1 MACMMAACSS
11 DIHLSRDIPSLA
23 SSGSNVFRS
32 SYHFY
37 IPSSIGRFEST
48 DYSYVLDHQGTEFQM
63 TLNLSSILF
72 EHPKSWIKKPNF
84 EGNYMDVYHRLQSYR
99 VFYEE
104 LSNKKYYLVYESP
117 AFIGTSVCEKVE
129 LKAIIK
135 AMVQISQSLQKDENA
150 LRKKLIKSNRKKYIA
165 DIIPLFE
172 KKLPKEGRIEDLF
185 RNDSIEEKEK
195 NIDQQEGD

>member
-1 MACMMAACSS
+1 M
-11 DIHLSRDIPSLA
+11 
-23 SSGSNVFRS
+23 
-32 SYHFY
+32 
-37 IPSSIGRFEST
+37 
-48 DYSYVLDHQGTEFQM
+48 
-63 TLNLSSILF
+63 
-72 EHPKSWIKKPNF
+72 
-84 EGNYMDVYHRLQSYR
+84 
-99 VFYEE
+99 
-104 LSNKKYYLVYESP
+104 
-117 AFIGTSVCEKVE
+117 E